1 MVKLP
6 RVTLEGSKVEKNSKQ
21 SVVTLAL
28 PVELSWREGRRDQ
41 GNTTLPPASVSF
53 LLQCLWNSCW
63 WGDYATT
70 CASVSVASYSRSQ
83 CLCSHI
89 NEKLSVSAESSRH
102 GRWPSVQLNSTV
114 QVEQRCVLSNSKRMG
129 TERGGGGGVLTRHR
143 GLMVVKV
150 QQTLWSQQGGSV
162 YVLWP
167 ANFVSACSSFR
178 LIISSANGRMWDE
191 SITHGSKPAGGTT
204 PGSYKTPL
212 WRLFGCTFGKWWIF
226 LFMKQTG
233 GFRLRLQCCFPRKHK
248 KKQILNYKILSIC
261 LF

>member
-28 PVELSWREGRRDQ
+28 PVEPSRKEGRRDQ

-83 CLCSHI
+83 CLCSHT

-102 GRWPSVQLNSTV
+102 SRWPEPSARLYSTV
-114 QVEQRCVLSNSKRMG
+114 QVEQPGNAVCLAILK
-129 TERGGGGGVLTRHR
+129 GGGLREGRRCWPDIEGSWSLRFSGPFEVNKGAACMCCDR
-143 GLMVVKV
+143 
-150 QQTLWSQQGGSV
+150 QTLFQR
-162 YVLWP
+162 
-167 ANFVSACSSFR
+167 AHHSA
-178 LIISSANGRMWDE
+178 
-191 SITHGSKPAGGTT
+191 
-204 PGSYKTPL
+204 
-212 WRLFGCTFGKWWIF
+212 
-226 LFMKQTG
+226 
-233 GFRLRLQCCFPRKHK
+233 
-248 KKQILNYKILSIC
+248 
-261 LF
+261 